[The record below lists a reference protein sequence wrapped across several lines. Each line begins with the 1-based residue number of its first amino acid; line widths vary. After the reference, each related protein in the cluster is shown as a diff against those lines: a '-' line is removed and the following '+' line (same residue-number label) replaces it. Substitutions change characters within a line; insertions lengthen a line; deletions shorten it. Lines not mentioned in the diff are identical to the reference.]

1 MGHAQN
7 QALVPVV
14 QLVHQVDKR
23 LIPAKPLKSSFV
35 KKADLSYY
43 TTGENHDYLAEDL
56 LGVTE
61 AEETA
66 FLRAADTAY
75 DILRDTA
82 RTVAESDG
90 LMKACGIPESAFPL
104 IRWSI
109 ENEWDDYLIGRFDF
123 SGGFDGVAIK
133 LIEFNADTCSLMP
146 ETTTL
151 QPELL
156 SRARQKE
163 GKNNLLAD
171 LERRLSRI
179 GQSPDLPGTALL
191 LADMGHD
198 DDYHNAHVI
207 AKAAKK
213 AGWASAQHMLLE
225 RVTFDPDDAM
235 MVDNGK
241 GESIVYDVLFKFF
254 PWDFAF
260 LEEPALGELLTEM
273 VMERRLK
280 VLNPAWAML
289 LQSKALLAMAWDRY
303 PDHPLLLETTLGQQ
317 SITAHQYVR
326 KPYFGRMGEN
336 IALFQ
341 GARYPTVETEG
352 HYASGPM
359 VYQAVAQ
366 FNEDE
371 EEYRYQPSVYFTDRP
386 SALVMR
392 RQDDLIMDDDAEF
405 IATYLA

>member
-1 MGHAQN
+1 MQNLASVPAAQ
-7 QALVPVV
+7 PV
-14 QLVHQVDKR
+14 LPVDKR
-23 LIPAKPLKSSFV
+23 LLPAKPLKSSFL
-35 KKADLSYY
+35 KKANLTYY
-43 TTGENHDYLAEDL
+43 ATGNNEDYLAEDL
-56 LGVTE
+56 LGVTA
-61 AEETA
+61 AEEAA
-66 FLRAADTAY
+66 FFAAATVAY
-75 DILRDTA
+75 DLLRDTA
-82 RTVAESDG
+82 KTVADSDG
-90 LMKACGIPESAFPL
+90 LLKACGIPAAAFPL

-123 SGGFDGVAIK
+123 SGGFDGVPIK

-156 SRARQKE
+156 DRAGKKA

-171 LERRLSRI
+171 LVARLLRI
-179 GQSPDLPGTALL
+179 RQSPHLPGTAMLITDL
-191 LADMGHD
+191 GHD

-207 AKAAKK
+207 AQAAKK
-213 AGWASAQHMLLE
+213 AGWISAQHMLLE

-235 MVDNGK
+235 MVDNGR

-260 LEEPALGELLTEM
+260 LEEPDLGELLSEM

-303 PDHPLLLETTLGQQ
+303 PNHPLLLETTLGRE
-317 SITAHQYVR
+317 SIRAHQYVR

-341 GARYPTVETEG
+341 GARYPTVETGG
-352 HYASGPM
+352 HYADGPM
-359 VYQAVAQ
+359 VYQAIAQ
-366 FNEDE
+366 FNADQ
-371 EEYRYQPSVYFTDRP
+371 EEYRYQPSVFYTDRP
-386 SALVMR
+386 SALAVR

-405 IATYLA
+405 IATFLA